1 MFAFVDSPLK
11 KKKRQNLKSYERRL
25 KSKKTRQSAAVQAQD
40 ENDSDSVS
48 NCDDEMIEPEA
59 DSSEARLG
67 EGQCN
72 QVDNI
77 TVTAER
83 IQLLETEVFTLSTQV
98 ATLRDENN
106 KLTTILNSPEPL
118 LDENNLKEND
128 SLVAFY
134 TGLPNFAVL
143 MTIFNLVAPAV
154 TSTARCALPKFSQMI
169 CVLLKLRLGVPD
181 QDIAYRFK
189 VSRSTISR
197 SFQKWV
203 DAMYVRLKPL
213 IIWPTRENVQKTM
226 PSAFRSYF
234 GRCIAIIDCFEVFI
248 ERPSSLVARA
258 QTYSNYKSQI
268 PNSYY
273 TSRDYFFCFKGL
285 GW

>member
-1 MFAFVDSPLK
+1 M
-11 KKKRQNLKSYERRL
+11 

-77 TVTAER
+77 TVTAES

-106 KLTTILNSPEPL
+106 KLITILNSPEPL

-258 QTYSNYKSQI
+258 QTYSN
-268 PNSYY
+268 
-273 TSRDYFFCFKGL
+273 
-285 GW
+285 

>member
-1 MFAFVDSPLK
+1 M
-11 KKKRQNLKSYERRL
+11 KSYERRL
-25 KSKKTRQSAAVQAQD
+25 KSKKTLQSAAVQAQD
-40 ENDSDSVS
+40 KNDSDSVS

-67 EGQCN
+67 EGQCY
-72 QVDNI
+72 QVDDI
-77 TVTAER
+77 TVR
-83 IQLLETEVFTLSTQV
+83 IQLLETENFTLSTQV

-258 QTYSNYKSQI
+258 QTYSN
-268 PNSYY
+268 
-273 TSRDYFFCFKGL
+273 
-285 GW
+285 